1 MEYRPEGRGH
11 RGRVLGLRDL
21 VEALWQCSSRV
32 NAEQGRTGSGL
43 RSGSVKL
50 RTRKRCHF
58 WEGHYQEKVTD
69 GMEAKVAGHQ
79 VVLRPLR
86 CRVLCVVLHLGNS

>member
-32 NAEQGRTGSGL
+32 NAEQG
-43 RSGSVKL
+43 KN
-50 RTRKRCHF
+50 RKWLTIGVR
-58 WEGHYQEKVTD
+58 ETQNEKV
-69 GMEAKVAGHQ
+69 VSF
-79 VVLRPLR
+79 
-86 CRVLCVVLHLGNS
+86 LGGTLPGEGD